1 MTLMQCIMPASY
13 APKPTTSSN
22 LLLATSPKQPTQEQT
37 LTYETFP
44 ESILQR
50 IGAQLS
56 PIDRMCLQSACRRF
70 RDVYAEWGDV
80 EAVDIRCED
89 YGLYAGES
97 AAISRIGFQFVKKE
111 VRVSYH
117 VNLTTRNGQ
126 THRLSTTPSR
136 NAITPLRTML
146 TRLTALKELIV
157 WDACLPSE
165 LAGLVAKM
173 NSLEVLRLWNCSRYL
188 GKAKQSSKIISALLS
203 RPSLKTLLILDSTAS
218 ACQPSTCKAFFSR
231 SLAQKIRGPIENLQ
245 LTGVHLPLSGMEAIS
260 ERLAATCMRLSIG
273 CTFGKEA
280 KRLHYLRAL
289 MDMKLVTDLDLPPF
303 IFHLDEVP
311 FPDAVVQRLFEAL
324 PLRALGFRHY
334 NSSVL
339 FRFIEHHLPHKI
351 RLLRVHHN
359 SNRVPNFA
367 QLGQE
372 SAAEMPKKKSSV
384 TSRYSILSASRSS
397 IGSMEGSSPSSS
409 GYGSWARS
417 DSVCSSSATMT
428 TSEQTT
434 NRERKN
440 STSLASYTLATRRL
454 TIFAVTEERSNRRKQ
469 RLRKRNY
476 SGVDVIYTQETI
488 ASQEILGSMASPMQ
502 SPHVYSKNVVRRAD
516 NRIRVIKGDLVKPI
530 PLSSLGM
537 ESDYELSDWE
547 D

>member
-1 MTLMQCIMPASY
+1 MTLMQCILPASY
-13 APKPTTSSN
+13 ASKPPTCSN
-22 LLLATSPKQPTQEQT
+22 LLLATSSNKSMQELT
-37 LTYETFP
+37 LAYETFP
-44 ESILQR
+44 KSILQR

-56 PIDRMCLQSACRRF
+56 PIDRMCLQSTCRRF
-70 RDVYAEWGDV
+70 RDVCGDWGDV

-89 YGLYAGES
+89 YGLYTAE
-97 AAISRIGFQFVKKE
+97 ITTRSRIGFQFAEKE
-111 VRVSYH
+111 ARVSYH
-117 VNLTTRNGQ
+117 IKLTTRSGQ
-126 THRLSTTPSR
+126 THRIRTAPSK
-136 NAITPLRTML
+136 NTITPLRTML
-146 TRLTALKELIV
+146 ARMTTLKELTV
-157 WDACLPSE
+157 WDACLPSD
-165 LAGLVAKM
+165 LSGLVARM
-173 NSLEVLRLWNCSRYL
+173 NSLEVLRLWNCSRYF
-188 GKAKQSSKIISALLS
+188 GKAKQSSKMISALLS

-218 ACQPSTCKAFFSR
+218 ACQPSTCNTFFSR
-231 SLAQKIRGPIENLQ
+231 SLVQKIRGPVENLQ
-245 LTGVHLPLSGMEAIS
+245 LTGVHLPLCSMDAIS
-260 ERLAATCMRLSIG
+260 ERLAATCKRLSIG
-273 CTFGKEA
+273 CTFGRET
-280 KRLHYLRAL
+280 KRLHYLRKL

-303 IFHLDEVP
+303 IFHLNEVP
-311 FPDAVVQRLFEAL
+311 VPDAVVQRLFEAL

-339 FRFIEHHLPHKI
+339 FRFIEHHLPPKV

-372 SAAEMPKKKSSV
+372 SAAGMPKKKSSV

-397 IGSMEGSSPSSS
+397 IGSAEDSSRSSS
-409 GYGSWARS
+409 DYGSWARS
-417 DSVCSSSATMT
+417 DSVCSSSATT
-428 TSEQTT
+428 TTTDQAT
-434 NRERKN
+434 NRESKN
-440 STSLASYTLATRRL
+440 SEPLTSSTLATRRL
-454 TIFAVTEERSNRRKQ
+454 TIFAITEERSNRRKQ

-488 ASQEILGSMASPMQ
+488 VSQEILGRMASPMQ

-516 NRIRVIKGDLVKPI
+516 NRIRIIKGDLVKPI